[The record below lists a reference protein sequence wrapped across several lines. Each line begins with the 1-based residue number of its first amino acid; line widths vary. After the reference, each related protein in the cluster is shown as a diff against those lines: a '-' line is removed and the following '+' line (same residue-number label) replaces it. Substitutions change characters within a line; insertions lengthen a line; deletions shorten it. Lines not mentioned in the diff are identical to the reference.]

1 MKIEQ
6 LLYGYDDGHT
16 LLTGS
21 ILINSAA
28 DSARLAM
35 LSDWSGYRTTD
46 DDDSYLTAFPLVDS
60 PYYVVAKSWY
70 AYEMER
76 PGCVWTQVFLINL
89 SEIDNQF
96 DFRSLLIFF
105 QRPKKGTYN
114 LYSQTLDIDINKSVY
129 KAPMPKFTDDVS
141 LLFIYNT
148 LLNANGCFG
157 IKVERQ
163 SLENQLFVLNLM
175 QYLPVGL
182 LWKLSFSTGSDA
194 YRQLDK
200 ETLLTMQ
207 FVQQDNA
214 VSLISPPW
222 TKDISKD
229 NFPQSIQFMCNAC
242 KEGNAELARMIR
254 VFADD
259 ISDSVEKFKAF
270 ACLMKY
276 LYGGASKSRSIDS
289 YTDILS
295 ILIKNFPNE
304 KEGSLLKLNFLSQR
318 IVSLYCSET
327 EFLYEICT
335 LSNLKPFSKDEFD
348 YEKRIDL
355 LAQKEPLDFINLL
368 VRISE
373 TDMINEAG
381 QYAMNNSFRKIDYQ
395 TLTDFAER
403 NWRSFVNIA
412 TLNPE
417 YMNRGDWIDY
427 PKDRFNDMMACFVIM
442 DKSGFYNWNKLL
454 IRVLFDRIM
463 LSRQI
468 AEELF
473 LRADNAAKII
483 LDFLNK
489 ENAKPIDGTLTKKA
503 CENIDLLLSW
513 LSQQKTCSD
522 LIEQILVDNII
533 PASQIVRQYSSDL
546 WQCLVVK
553 DTKHKTIYYY
563 LFLFELAFQW
573 QDNNALLYLEHSFYH
588 IHEALR
594 YSSAKV
600 WDAVYIHA
608 ESLPFW
614 QEWDK
619 CKKLRKG
626 VVKYLKRSGYN
637 RSILTNF
644 TPDEDLNQQLLKIW
658 NN

>member
-60 PYYVVAKSWY
+60 PHYAVAKSWY

-96 DFRSLLIFF
+96 DFRSLLSFF
-105 QRPKKGTYN
+105 QRPKRGAYS
-114 LYSQTLDIDINKSVY
+114 LYSQTLDIDINKSIY
-129 KAPMPKFTDDVS
+129 KDPVPKFTDDVS

-163 SLENQLFVLNLM
+163 SSENQLFVLNLM

-182 LWKLSFSTGSDA
+182 LQKLSFSTGSDT

-242 KEGNAELARMIR
+242 KEGNTELARMIR

-259 ISDSVEKFKAF
+259 ISDSVKKFTAF

-276 LYGGASKSRSIDS
+276 LYSGAGKSRVTDS

-295 ILIKNFPNE
+295 ILIENFPDK
-304 KEGSLLKLNFLSQR
+304 KEGALLKLNFLSQR
-318 IVSLYCSET
+318 IVSLYCSEA

-335 LSNLKPFSKDEFD
+335 LRNLESFSKDEFN
-348 YEKRIDL
+348 YETRIDL
-355 LAQKEPLDFINLL
+355 LAQKQPLDFINLL

-373 TDMINEAG
+373 TDIINEAG
-381 QYAMNNSFRKIDYQ
+381 QYAMNNSFRKIDNHM
-395 TLTDFAER
+395 LTDFAEK

-412 TLNPE
+412 MLNPE
-417 YMNRGDWIDY
+417 YVNRGDWIDY

-442 DKSGFYNWNKLL
+442 DRSLFCNWNKLL
-454 IRVLFDRIM
+454 IRVLVDHIT

-473 LRADNAAKII
+473 LNADNAAKII
-483 LDFLNK
+483 LDYLNK
-489 ENAKPIDGTLTKKA
+489 ENTKPVDATLTKKA
-503 CENIDLLLSW
+503 CENSNLLLSW

-522 LIEQILVDNII
+522 LIEQILIKNII
-533 PASQIVRQYSSDL
+533 PASQIVRQYGSGL

-553 DTKHKTIYYY
+553 DNNHKSIDYY

-573 QDNNALLYLEHSFYH
+573 QDNNALLYLECSFYH

-594 YSSAKV
+594 HSSAKV
-600 WDAVYIHA
+600 WDTVYTYT

-637 RSILTNF
+637 RSILIDF
-644 TPDEDLNQQLLKIW
+644 TPDKDLNQQLLKIW

>member
-35 LSDWSGYRTTD
+35 LSDWSGYRTTN

-60 PYYVVAKSWY
+60 PHYAVAKSWY

-96 DFRSLLIFF
+96 DFRSLLSFF
-105 QRPKKGTYN
+105 QRPKRGAYS
-114 LYSQTLDIDINKSVY
+114 LYSQTLDIDINKSIY
-129 KAPMPKFTDDVS
+129 KDPVPKFTDDVS

-163 SLENQLFVLNLM
+163 SSENQLFVLNLM

-182 LWKLSFSTGSDA
+182 LQKLSFSTGSDT

-222 TKDISKD
+222 TMDISKD

-242 KEGNAELARMIR
+242 KEGNTELARMIR

-259 ISDSVEKFKAF
+259 ISDSVKKFTAF

-276 LYGGASKSRSIDS
+276 LYSGAGKSRVTDS

-295 ILIKNFPNE
+295 ILIENFPDK
-304 KEGSLLKLNFLSQR
+304 KEGALLKLNFLSQR
-318 IVSLYCSET
+318 IVSLYCSEA

-335 LSNLKPFSKDEFD
+335 LRNLESFSKDEFN
-348 YEKRIDL
+348 YETRIDL
-355 LAQKEPLDFINLL
+355 LAQKQPLDFINLL

-373 TDMINEAG
+373 TDIINEAG
-381 QYAMNNSFRKIDYQ
+381 QYAMNNSFRKIDNHM
-395 TLTDFAER
+395 LTDFAEK

-412 TLNPE
+412 MLNPE
-417 YMNRGDWIDY
+417 YVNRGDWIDY

-442 DKSGFYNWNKLL
+442 DRSLFCNWNKLL
-454 IRVLFDRIM
+454 IRVLVDHIT

-473 LRADNAAKII
+473 LNADNAAKII
-483 LDFLNK
+483 LDYLNK
-489 ENAKPIDGTLTKKA
+489 ENTKPIDATLTKKA
-503 CENIDLLLSW
+503 CENSNLLLSW

-522 LIEQILVDNII
+522 LVEQILINNII
-533 PASQIVRQYSSDL
+533 PASQIVRQYGSGL

-553 DTKHKTIYYY
+553 DNNHKSIDYY

-573 QDNNALLYLEHSFYH
+573 QDNNALLYLECSFYH

-594 YSSAKV
+594 HSSAKV
-600 WDAVYIHA
+600 WDAVYTYT

-637 RSILTNF
+637 RSILIDF
-644 TPDEDLNQQLLKIW
+644 TPDKDLNQQLLKIW